1 MKLSYN
7 RMQVKSWAKSHIPFF
22 WEKRIIIALA
32 ILAIIF
38 LYVFREIVGMLT
50 VMALFIIIGILS
62 MMYNRW
68 IKVSLGVELIM
79 VGTILTAV
87 AYGRFPAIVVGFVA
101 LFFAEMLTDRF
112 TYSTFVSFIGL
123 FVVAMVVPLFTNSS
137 ITAIGIWMTLLYDI
151 IILPGYVL
159 LGSSPWRSLL
169 FFVTHI
175 SFNAWIFI
183 VVAPKILPLLS

>member
-1 MKLSYN
+1 
-7 RMQVKSWAKSHIPFF
+7 
-22 WEKRIIIALA
+22 
-32 ILAIIF
+32 
-38 LYVFREIVGMLT
+38 MLT

-79 VGTILTAV
+79 VGTVLTAV
-87 AYGRFPAIVVGFVA
+87 AYGRFPAIIVGFVA
-101 LFFAEMLTDRF
+101 LFFAEMLSDRF
-112 TYSTFVSFIGL
+112 TYSTFISFIGL
-123 FVVAMVVPLFTNSS
+123 FVVAMVVPLFGSSS
-137 ITAIGIWMTLLYDI
+137 ITAIGIWMTLMYDI

-175 SFNAWIFI
+175 MFNAWVFI
-183 VVAPKILPLLS
+183 VIAPRILPLLN